1 MESSTENTRIDERVS
16 KVNAKKLLDNSLCA
30 YMHLREKKIC
40 ASAYLFHFDEQIL
53 RCTFD

>member
-16 KVNAKKLLDNSLCA
+16 KVNAKKLLDISLCA
-30 YMHLREKKIC
+30 YIHLREKKIC